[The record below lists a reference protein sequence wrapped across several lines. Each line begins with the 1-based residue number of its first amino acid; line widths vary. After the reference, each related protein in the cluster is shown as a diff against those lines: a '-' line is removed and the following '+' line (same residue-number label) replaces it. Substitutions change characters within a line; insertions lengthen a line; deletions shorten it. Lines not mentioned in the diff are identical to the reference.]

1 MSGHGLYRPQATLR
15 DEDFECIARA
25 GFGRRMGIGHR
36 PAVLCI
42 DAQRYMFGEDGRD
55 DAYPSSC
62 GPEARHALPRLQR
75 LLDAAR
81 QRGWFVVFT
90 RFVIDD
96 PEDMGVYG
104 RKRAFSDSPNWCRR
118 GTPGAEIVPDL
129 GPRGGDRVIVKK
141 KPSAFFGTPLAA
153 MLIDRGVDTVIVCG
167 GSTSNCVRATVFD
180 SSSYNFR
187 TIVVADAVIDR
198 VKASQE
204 MSLFDMDR
212 QFADVMSLDTLL
224 EMAGGP
230 DPRGGA
236 AHADG

>member
-1 MSGHGLYRPQATLR
+1 MSGTGLYRPQANLH
-15 DEDFECIARA
+15 DEDFARLA
-25 GFGRRMGIGHR
+25 RSGFGRRMGLGRR

-62 GPEARHALPRLQR
+62 GPAARRALPRMQH

-81 QRGWFVVFT
+81 RRGWPVVFT

-96 PEDMGVYG
+96 AADMGVYG
-104 RKRAFSDSPNWCRR
+104 RKRAFSDSPNWCRA
-118 GTPGAEIVPDL
+118 GTPGAEIMPEL
-129 GPRGGDRVIVKK
+129 GPRDGDRVLVKK

-153 MLIDRGVDTVIVCG
+153 MLIDRGVDTVVVCG

-180 SSSYNFR
+180 ASSYNFR

-198 VKASQE
+198 VPASQE

-212 QFADVMSLDTLL
+212 QFADVLSLDALL
-224 EMAGGP
+224 ALADRP
-230 DPRGGA
+230 DGDA